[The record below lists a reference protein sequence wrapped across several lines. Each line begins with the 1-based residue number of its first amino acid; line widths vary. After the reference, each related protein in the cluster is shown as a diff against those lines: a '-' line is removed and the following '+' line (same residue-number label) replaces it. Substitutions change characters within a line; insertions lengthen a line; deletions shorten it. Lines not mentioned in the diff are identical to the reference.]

1 MAEFNAFYQRA
12 YYYDIVF
19 RRDVTVEID
28 FVCAVYKQQRG
39 STPQSLLDLAC
50 GPGYHARNF
59 AGRGLRAVGL
69 DLRPEMVQFAAEQE
83 ATDGVQGVEWLA
95 ADMRDFKLVHPV
107 DVAINV
113 FDGIDCLNSN
123 ADLIAHLRAVA
134 DNLTEGGL
142 YFIDVTHPR
151 FTNFSHYERFHYQ
164 GERDGVRVQINWA
177 INQPQ
182 IDPVTSVSRTQLEL
196 LIEENGSSQ
205 RIEDTAYERVL
216 TAQEILLLAQLS
228 GKFEIIGW
236 YGAYDTQQPPD
247 YSPAATRLIAVLQK
261 QA

>member
-1 MAEFNAFYQRA
+1 VAEFNVFYQRA

-19 RRDVTVEID
+19 RRDVTAEVD
-28 FVCAVYKQQRG
+28 FVCAVYEQQRG
-39 STPQSLLDLAC
+39 SPPQSLLDLAC

-69 DLRPEMVQFAAEQE
+69 DLRPEMVQFAAEQ
-83 ATDGVQGVEWLA
+83 AAADGVQGVEWLA
-95 ADMRDFKLVHPV
+95 ADMRDFRLVHPV

-113 FDGIDCLNSN
+113 FDGIDCLNDN

-134 DNLTEGGL
+134 GNLTDGGL

-151 FTNFSHYERFHYQ
+151 FTNFSHYEPFQYQ

-177 INQPQ
+177 INKPQ
-182 IDPVTSVSRTQLEL
+182 IDPVTSVSQTQLEL
-196 LIEENGSSQ
+196 LIEDNGAAQ

-228 GKFEIIGW
+228 GVFEVVAW

-247 YSPAATRLIAVLQK
+247 YSPTATRLIAVLQK
-261 QA
+261 RA